1 MPADPTPAVAASPPT
16 ARTGGSRLAGPVC
29 VAVAALSC
37 AGYALVAH
45 RLTIDADR
53 SWLGYGVAIGSAV
66 LLVLA
71 MAWASRWRWP
81 VVVAL
86 LGLGLAGWHARD
98 ALRVVDPRWFYLLQ
112 HAGMQA
118 LLGVF
123 FGRTL
128 RAGRE
133 PLITT
138 LALRVHHRLPPDLL
152 AYTRQV
158 TVAWTGFFAAM
169 TLLSLG
175 LWCFAPASWWSVM
188 ANFLTMPAVVA
199 MFIAEYRIRLRRF
212 PDFEHATLLDGV
224 RVFQR
229 RSE

>member
-1 MPADPTPAVAASPPT
+1 M
-16 ARTGGSRLAGPVC
+16 
-29 VAVAALSC
+29 
-37 AGYALVAH
+37 LVG
-45 RLTIDADR
+45 L
-53 SWLGYGVAIGSAV
+53 GVAGF
-66 LLVLA
+66 
-71 MAWASRWRWP
+71 
-81 VVVAL
+81 
-86 LGLGLAGWHARD
+86 HARD
-98 ALRVVDPRWFYLLQ
+98 TLHAIDPRWFYLLQ

-128 RAGRE
+128 RRGRQ

-138 LALRVHHRLPPDLL
+138 LALRVHRHLPPDLL

-158 TVAWTGFFAAM
+158 TVAWTVFFAVM
-169 TLLSLG
+169 TGLSLG

-188 ANFLTMPAVVA
+188 ANFLTMPAVIA
-199 MFIAEYRIRLRRF
+199 MFVIEYRIRLRRF
-212 PDFEHATLLDGV
+212 PDFDHATLLEGV